1 MPFNCRRIVSWPVVV
16 GAELRGMGQILVV
29 CNPAAG
35 TRRRQRMQGV
45 LSFLRKRNIEVQVV
59 ETSRTDDARRI
70 ASDLPEN
77 TETVVIAGGDGTI
90 NEVING
96 LVGNAG
102 RRKGDRL
109 PELAL
114 VPMGTANVLAAE
126 IGLTDLSPDNLARTI
141 IDGRRRNIYP
151 ARVNDDHFIQ
161 MCGAGFDAHVVANV
175 SLRLKRRL
183 GKFAYVIASVAQF
196 WRYVPQMYRI
206 AVDGQSYTAASVI
219 VANGH
224 FYAGRFVC
232 APQARIDEPLLY
244 ACLFQRAGR
253 WHLIRYSWGIL
264 SGRLKHFRDV
274 LVIPAMRVTIESVM
288 AGEVAEPLQ
297 GDGDIVATLPVTI
310 TAGTVP
316 LVLRSPR

>member
-1 MPFNCRRIVSWPVVV
+1 
-16 GAELRGMGQILVV
+16 MGQIIVV
-29 CNPAAG
+29 YNPAAG
-35 TRRRQRMQGV
+35 SRRRQRMQGV
-45 LSFLRKRNIEVQVV
+45 LALLQKRGVEVQIV
-59 ETSRTDDARRI
+59 ETSRTDGARRI
-70 ASDLPEN
+70 AGDLPAN
-77 TETVVIAGGDGTI
+77 TETVVVAGGDGTI

-102 RRKGDRL
+102 GQKGNRL

-114 VPMGTANVLAAE
+114 VPLGTANVLAAE
-126 IGLTDLSPDNLARTI
+126 IGLTDLSADNLTRTI
-141 IDGRRRNIYP
+141 IEGRRRNIYP
-151 ARVNDDHFIQ
+151 ALVDDDHFIQ
-161 MCGAGFDAHVVANV
+161 MCGAGFDAHIVANV

-183 GKFAYVIASVAQF
+183 GKLAYVIASLAQF
-196 WRYVPQMYRI
+196 WRYVPQTYRI
-206 AVDGQSYTAASVI
+206 TVDGQTYTAASVI

-253 WHLIRYSWGIL
+253 WHVMRYSWGIL

-274 LVIPAMRVTIESVM
+274 LVIPAMRVTIESM
-288 AGEVAEPLQ
+288 AAGDVAEPVQ
-297 GDGDIVATLPVTI
+297 GDGDIVAALPVII

-316 LVLRSPR
+316 LVLRSPS